1 MPVAVV
7 AVINILSTLLRQSHY
22 VLFAFLEKILQFRIH
37 KLSDMTRKPY
47 LFRMTI
53 LLVILISTSARAYS
67 QTGFDNPTRALL
79 IFDLSRLVNFGPEFK
94 DSSQFRIGML
104 LGDYGL
110 FDEMAKMK
118 ATRPRIQDKPVD
130 IMGIKNLDKLKHVQV
145 LYVNKDAGFNLDKI
159 KEMIKGQHTMLITE
173 GYEFR
178 ESMINFIAVNGKPR
192 WSIYDEYIKS
202 EGMSIPE
209 ELLVA
214 SVKTKE
220 DWQNLFDIAEKQIE
234 AQKDTIRLQ
243 LEKIEIQKQE
253 ILKQKALLDS
263 LDQEITLKEK
273 ALNEK
278 QKVLNYQVAQIS
290 RQQGEISVQK
300 STILAQQNEVK
311 IQKDTLATQKAKI
324 DIQLSRIDD
333 QLKKISEQEGK
344 IRIQLATLEKQKIIL
359 YFVLLALV
367 LVGFL
372 AYYIYRGYKIK
383 KEANIILEEKNRTIS
398 AQKDEI
404 EKQRDL
410 AAAQRDQIAYQKKHI
425 TDSIL
430 YAKRIQTALIP
441 SLELFSDKLEHFV
454 LYKPLA
460 IVSGDFYWVSSK
472 DNIQV
477 IIAADCTGHGVPGA
491 FMSMLGVTMLN
502 EIVNEKHIIM
512 PDQIIENL
520 RKGVIKSL
528 KQVVD
533 EDTVKDGM
541 DIAICTI
548 DFNNNT
554 LWYAG
559 ANNPLYIVRG
569 GELTHYRA
577 DKMPVAIH
585 YRMQPFTLH
594 KIDIQK
600 GDAFY
605 VFSDGYADQFGG
617 PNERKFMSAK
627 LRETLGEIATKP
639 MLEQGIILDK
649 IFEEW
654 RGENPQVD
662 DVTLIGVRY

>member
-1 MPVAVV
+1 MVKKTSFIKASIL
-7 AVINILSTLLRQSHY
+7 AFGLIFAINK
-22 VLFAFLEKILQFRIH
+22 A
-37 KLSDMTRKPY
+37 
-47 LFRMTI
+47 
-53 LLVILISTSARAYS
+53 SA
-67 QTGFDNPTRALL
+67 QGGFDNPTRAVF
-79 IFDLSRLVNFGPEFK
+79 IFDMAKYIDYGPGFA
-94 DSSQFRIGML
+94 DSSVFRIGVL
-104 LGDYGL
+104 DNTSEL
-110 FDEMAKMK
+110 FWEMGNLAK
-118 ATRPRIQDKPVD
+118 TRKTIQNKPVQ
-130 IMGIKNLDKLKHVQV
+130 IVVFRSEDKILHTQV
-145 LYVNKDAGFNLDKI
+145 LYVNKTSGYNLNKI
-159 KEMIKGQHTMLITE
+159 KDKLAGHQTMLITE

-178 ESMINFIAVNGKPR
+178 ESMINFVAVNGQPKFEVN
-192 WSIYDEYIKS
+192 DDLIKKN
-202 EGMSIPE
+202 GMAVNQLFLALAI
-209 ELLVA
+209 
-214 SVKTKE
+214 KTKE
-220 DWQNLFDIAEKQIE
+220 DWEKLFVITDADLTVQKETVKQQQIE
-234 AQKDTIRLQ
+234 
-243 LEKIEIQKQE
+243 IELQKQE

-263 LDQEITLKEK
+263 LDKEISLKEK
-273 ALNEK
+273 ALSEK

-300 STILAQQNEVK
+300 KTILAQQNEVQ
-311 IQKDTLATQKAKI
+311 IQKDTLANQKAKI
-324 DIQLSRIDD
+324 GLQIARIDE

-344 IRIQLATLEKQKIIL
+344 IKIQIATLEKQKIIL
-359 YFVLLALV
+359 YFVLFVLLLV
-367 LVGFL
+367 SFLV
-372 AYYIYRGYKIK
+372 YYIYRGYKIK
-383 KEANIILEEKNRTIS
+383 KEANIRLEEKNRTIS

-404 EKQRDL
+404 EKQRDI

-425 TDSIL
+425 TDSIM

-460 IVSGDFYWVSSK
+460 IVSGDFYWVSSR

-520 RKGVIKSL
+520 RQGIIKSL

-541 DIAICTI
+541 DIAVTVV
-548 DFNNNT
+548 DFNENI

-559 ANNPLYIVRG
+559 ANNPLYLIRG
-569 GELTHYRA
+569 GELIHYRA

-585 YRMQPFTLH
+585 YKMLPFTLH
-594 KIDIQK
+594 KIDLQK

-605 VFSDGYADQFGG
+605 VFSDGFSDQFGG
-617 PNERKFMSAK
+617 PKQKKYMSGQLK
-627 LRETLGEIATKP
+627 ETLVEMAGKP
-639 MLEQGIILDK
+639 MLQQGERLNE

-654 RGENPQVD
+654 RGDNPQVD